1 MLSRFNTGMSLMANS
16 NNQGNGS
23 EVVKEST
30 KAALGDGLVFNVLA
44 NSGNIEAMKELMD
57 LSMAAVQE
65 TARIKELEEVKMNP
79 LIYRSE

>member
-57 LSMAAVQE
+57 LSVVAVQE